1 MFIFVGEVTDGPG
14 PGNDPLVRPLF
25 VEGGGIGR
33 VGPLKCPGKVPLV
46 LKQSAVQV
54 VLQIPGPGNFTPK
67 NWLAHA
73 SYRGFPYV
81 AKSVAIP

>member
-1 MFIFVGEVTDGPG
+1 MFIFVGEVNLYLVSDG

-33 VGPLKCPGKVPLV
+33 VGPLKPLV

-54 VLQIPGPGNFTPK
+54 VLQIQGQGNFAPK
-67 NWLAHA
+67 KWLAKA
-73 SYRGFPYV
+73 SYRCFPYV
-81 AKSVAIP
+81 AKSVDIPYL